1 MFDLSAYLPFEAFV
15 AIGFLVA
22 ITLTAWGADN
32 DA

>member
-15 AIGFLVA
+15 VIGFLVA
-22 ITLTAWGADN
+22 ITLTVWGADK